1 MKKTG
6 ECWWGIFYTG
16 RSNTV
21 VQRTHSLPCHRCAFL
36 RKGLWISH
44 RLSSFF
50 SHLYPVLKDLISFFL
65 VFWVYKRFFICIFFW
80 SCQFVETWMKIR
92 IWYMFKS
99 RSYVEV
105 YLIFSIFFLFL
116 KVLTI
121 LIHKLQVALN
131 ILSFNYELH
140 IHSYI
145 YFFLFRV
152 FLNTQLSLSNIL

>member
-1 MKKTG
+1 
-6 ECWWGIFYTG
+6 
-16 RSNTV
+16 
-21 VQRTHSLPCHRCAFL
+21 
-36 RKGLWISH
+36 
-44 RLSSFF
+44 
-50 SHLYPVLKDLISFFL
+50 
-65 VFWVYKRFFICIFFW
+65 
-80 SCQFVETWMKIR
+80 
-92 IWYMFKS
+92 MFKS

-145 YFFLFRV
+145 YFFIFRV